1 MNIKDYLREKV
12 EKLNIDFYNLPYEI
26 QYEIENWPEIEDEDN
41 VDPLHCENFEW
52 ISIDD
57 DEMIISCCGDWQEP
71 KTLTIK
77 MEDKIL
83 SVTNIE
89 DGMETGMSEEE
100 FYEIIGAEYQS
111 DNEDY
116 YDYDPEDED
125 Y

>member
-1 MNIKDYLREKV
+1 MNIKDYLKEKI
-12 EKLNIDFYNLPYEI
+12 EKLNIDFYDLPYEI
-26 QYEIENWPEIEDEDN
+26 QYETENWPEIEDEDN
-41 VDPLHCENFEW
+41 VEQLDCENFEW

-57 DEMIISCCGDWQEP
+57 DEMIISCGGDWQEP

-89 DGMETGMSEEE
+89 DGMEPGMSEEE
-100 FYEIIGAEYQS
+100 FYEIIGIEPLS
-111 DNEDY
+111 KDEDY

>member
-1 MNIKDYLREKV
+1 MNIKDYLKEKI
-12 EKLNIDFYNLPYEI
+12 EKLNIDFYDLPYEI
-26 QYEIENWPEIEDEDN
+26 QYETENWPEIEDEDN
-41 VDPLHCENFEW
+41 VEQLDCENFEW

-57 DEMIISCCGDWQEP
+57 DEIIISCGGDWQEP

-89 DGMETGMSEEE
+89 DGMEPGMSEEE
-100 FYEIIGAEYQS
+100 FYEIIGIEPLS
-111 DNEDY
+111 KDEDY